1 MFMVAVNRY
10 AVLGLSLVLI
20 FGSYVLLSDPDSV
33 SYDFSGIVSDVKESD
48 NGYVFHLHTSD
59 QENIKCFSE
68 ERPSE
73 LGYYAV
79 SGEMSD
85 DGGIFFVSFLHSLD
99 SDYE

>member
-48 NGYVFHLHTSD
+48 NRS
-59 QENIKCFSE
+59 C
-68 ERPSE
+68 ERIE
-73 LGYYAV
+73 
-79 SGEMSD
+79 
-85 DGGIFFVSFLHSLD
+85 
-99 SDYE
+99 